1 MFFTWQEKVNDMH
14 PYNFS
19 LIEREDCLLLLIDI
33 QEKLLPVIAEKEKIV
48 DNVVKLVKFS
58 TIIGMPIVVTEQ
70 EKLGS
75 TVDEIKREISEFNP
89 IQKICFDCF
98 SCEGFVERIGMH
110 SRKTLLFAGIEAHIC
125 VAQTV
130 LHALP
135 TFHAHVVADAIS
147 SRTTENKHLAL
158 RRMEAGGAVITS
170 TEMVIY
176 ELLKKAG
183 TEEFKA
189 VLKLVK

>member
-1 MFFTWQEKVNDMH
+1 VIDVH
-14 PYNFS
+14 PHDSS

-33 QEKLLPVIAEKEKIV
+33 QERLLPVIADKEKIV
-48 DNVVKLVKFS
+48 DNIVKLVKFS

-70 EKLGS
+70 ERLGS
-75 TVDEIKREISEFNP
+75 TVDEIRGEISEFNP

-98 SCEGFVERIGMH
+98 SCEKFVERIGMH
-110 SRKTLLFAGIEAHIC
+110 GRKTLLFTGIEAHIC

-130 LHALP
+130 LHALQ
-135 TFHAHVVADAIS
+135 TFHVHVVADAIS
-147 SRTTENKHLAL
+147 SRMTENRHVAL
-158 RRMEAGGAVITS
+158 RRMEAGGAIITS

-189 VLKLVK
+189 ALKLVK